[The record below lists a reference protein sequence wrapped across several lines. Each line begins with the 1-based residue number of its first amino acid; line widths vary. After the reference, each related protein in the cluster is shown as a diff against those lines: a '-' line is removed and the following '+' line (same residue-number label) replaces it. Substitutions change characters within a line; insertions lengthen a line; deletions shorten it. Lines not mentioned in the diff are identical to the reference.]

1 MEGIYL
7 MILRL
12 NLLELIISLLK
23 KKIFKNWKIY
33 VMVLV
38 WLRTRKTWFSKAS
51 LDLFKGFIVCEK
63 FVFESVIITIYADR
77 INIHSSALGI

>member
-12 NLLELIISLLK
+12 NLLEFIISLLK

-38 WLRTRKTWFSKAS
+38 WLRIRKIWFFKVS

-63 FVFESVIITIYADR
+63 FVFELVIIIIYVDR
-77 INIHSSALGI
+77 INIYSFVLGI